1 MTDKSNE
8 SLKPIQV
15 PNTSVYLYPG
25 QRLKE
30 LSLLPV
36 NWDGKGSV
44 QIAESTIKLAKGIL
58 SLCRSYFS
66 YPFKYAQITPS
77 PDGELCLTF
86 FGTHEGKELELWIQD
101 ETSPIRYLQVHK
113 GSVTQGTCDP
123 TELTDLFNWLV
134 EDLRT
139 CACKFSS
146 RSPTE
151 HCVQCIYP
159 PVQIITPRNEDF

>member
-1 MTDKSNE
+1 MSYVTCDT
-8 SLKPIQV
+8 LA
-15 PNTSVYLYPG
+15 YLYLEN
-25 QRLKE
+25 RLKE

-36 NWDGKGSV
+36 DWDGKGSIQV
-44 QIAESTIKLAKGIL
+44 AESAIKLARQIL
-58 SLCRSYFS
+58 SLCRYSFP
-66 YPFKYAQITPS
+66 YPFKHAQITPS